1 MEQKALKESPAGQ
14 IVQRPEAEDEI
25 DLVELF
31 YLLWGHAWQI
41 ALCLRPLPVRGRGHR
56 LRRDKISHYAK
67 V

>member
-41 ALCLRPLPVRGRGHR
+41 AALPVRGRGHR
-56 LRRDKISHYAK
+56 LRRDEISHYAK